1 MLLDVPAVT
10 MAVIFASIPVLSLI
24 SNNLMPLIFKVPEA
38 QVEKYQSRI
47 SNNEQ
52 EIFSSYE
59 PNQSNDFLA
68 YESCNEL

>member
-1 MLLDVPAVT
+1 
-10 MAVIFASIPVLSLI
+10 
-24 SNNLMPLIFKVPEA
+24 MPLIFKVPEA
-38 QVEKYQSRI
+38 QVEKYHSRI

>member
-1 MLLDVPAVT
+1 
-10 MAVIFASIPVLSLI
+10 
-24 SNNLMPLIFKVPEA
+24 MPLIFKVPEA

-68 YESCNEL
+68 NESCNEL